1 MLTITQS
8 QLPLNSGQLD
18 IHCDYYYR
26 NRISK
31 IPSAKF
37 NYQEKKWTIE
47 KFALGALE
55 KEFNGPENGQEL
67 VYKTPRWVILNQPM
81 PDML

>member
-47 KFALGALE
+47 KFALGALANTGVT
-55 KEFNGPENGQEL
+55 KVTIVQQE
-67 VYKTPRWVILNQPM
+67 VC
-81 PDML
+81 